1 MDSDLTN
8 LLKTSKAG
16 LSEVASATRQEIGNQ
31 KWSDVLLN
39 IPFRELFKLPNWLAS
54 SSLLVW
60 CTLSTSLHSKLPSGT
75 DTCADVVMLPL
86 AVTKWP
92 TWL

>member
-16 LSEVASATRQEIGNQ
+16 LSEVASATRQELGNQ

-39 IPFRELFKLPNWLAS
+39 IPFRELLKLP
-54 SSLLVW
+54 
-60 CTLSTSLHSKLPSGT
+60 T
-75 DTCADVVMLPL
+75 
-86 AVTKWP
+86 
-92 TWL
+92 